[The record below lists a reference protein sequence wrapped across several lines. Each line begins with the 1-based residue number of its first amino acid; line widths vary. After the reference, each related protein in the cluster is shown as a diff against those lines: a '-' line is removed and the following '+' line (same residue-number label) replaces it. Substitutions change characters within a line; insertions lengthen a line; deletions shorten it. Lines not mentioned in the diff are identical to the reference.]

1 MTSTQR
7 GWLCPIALN
16 DFPRIVMGHG
26 GGGQLTSELFEH
38 LIRPALENPILVQMA
53 DAAVLPAELG
63 RLVFS
68 TDSYVVRPLFFPG
81 GSIAELAVH
90 GTINDLA
97 MMGAFP
103 RYLSLGLVLEEGL
116 PMEILGEILQRIGH
130 AARLCGVQVVTG
142 DTKVIERHTGEGCF
156 IHTSGIGVLND
167 KVSLSVDA
175 IEPGDAI
182 LISGSIAEHGL
193 AVLGCRE
200 MLEFEST
207 ITSDTAPLHELVQVL
222 LSEIPVRMLRDPT
235 RGGLAATLNEIA
247 ATRQLGIDLF
257 EESIPITPS
266 VRAACELLGLDPLT
280 IANEGKLVAVIP
292 AAYAD
297 RALEILQGH
306 PLGKQAA
313 NLGSVV
319 EQHPGYV
326 VAHTPYHSTRIIPM
340 PAGELL
346 PRIC

>member
-1 MTSTQR
+1 
-7 GWLCPIALN
+7 
-16 DFPRIVMGHG
+16 MGHG
-26 GGGQLTSELFEH
+26 GGGQLTSELVGS
-38 LIRPALENPILVQMA
+38 LILPALDNPILAQMA
-53 DAAVLPAELG
+53 DAAVLPAESG

-97 MMGAFP
+97 MMGATP

-116 PMEILGEILQRIGH
+116 PMEVIGEILQRIGT
-130 AARLCGVQVVTG
+130 AARVCSVQVVTG

-167 KVSLSVDA
+167 EVSLSVDA
-175 IEPGDAI
+175 IVPGDAI
-182 LISGSIAEHGL
+182 LISGAIAEHGL

-200 MLEFEST
+200 GLQFEST
-207 ITSDTAPLHELVQVL
+207 ITSDTAPLHELVSVL

-235 RGGLAATLNEIA
+235 RGGLAATLNEIST
-247 ATRQLGIDLF
+247 TRQLGIDIF
-257 EESIPITPS
+257 EEAIPIAPA

-280 IANEGKLVAVIP
+280 IANEGKLVAVTP
-292 AAYAD
+292 SRYAG
-297 RALEILQGH
+297 RALEILRAH

-313 NLGSVV
+313 NLGTVV

-326 VAHTPYHSTRIIPM
+326 VAHTPYRSTRVIPM
-340 PAGELL
+340 PPGELL